1 MFKRSSSSNQKI
13 LLSCML
19 TGLIV
24 ALLVSTLQF
33 FVTWHKRDIK
43 YDTLLSDIQNYVSSY
58 FADLKSTTDDLQPL
72 VANSCQQVAAQ
83 LTSSAAFSLN
93 VRAFL
98 LVKNGIAFCSSA
110 TGAMFTPILDLVPSL
125 DISRNIDVELLPG
138 TPMMPN
144 KPAIMIWHRNP
155 SFTDSGVFTSLNIN
169 LAPYLLYTARQDD
182 FNGIAIV
189 VGDNAISTFSS
200 RIIDASALP
209 HSHWRQATVEGIPL
223 QIRLYADE
231 WTYTDI
237 WYSIMLGCMA
247 GIIAALLLWYY
258 IYTIRLRPGKDILN
272 AIKHNQFYVVYQPVV
287 EVQTLEVKGVEVLL
301 RWNHPTTGEIPPDAF
316 IHYAESQKMIVPL
329 TQHLF
334 KLIAQDAPMLQ
345 KVLPAGAKLGINI
358 APTHLHGETFKDDI
372 HHLQASLPANHL
384 QMVLEITERDMLNQ
398 HEATK
403 LFEWLHSAGF
413 EIAIDDFGT
422 GHSALIYLE
431 RFTVDYLKIDRGFIN
446 AIGTETLTS
455 PVLDAVLTLS
465 KRLNMLTVAEG
476 VETPEQAR
484 WLRDRGVHFFQG
496 YWISRPLKLADFVR
510 WMAQPN
516 KPTW

>member
-1 MFKRSSSSNQKI
+1 
-13 LLSCML
+13 ML

-33 FVTWHKRDIK
+33 LVTWHKREVK
-43 YDTLLSDIQNYVSSY
+43 YDTLLADIQNYVSSD
-58 FADLKSTTDDLQPL
+58 FTDLTTTTDARQPL
-72 VANSCQQVAAQ
+72 VANSCQQVSAK

-98 LVKNGIAFCSSA
+98 LVKDGIAFCSSA
-110 TGAMFTPILDLVPSL
+110 TGSMFTPILDLIPNL

-138 TPMMPN
+138 TPMMPD
-144 KPAIMIWHRNP
+144 KPAIMIWHRNA
-155 SFTDSGVFTSLNIN
+155 SFNDSGVFTSLNIN

-182 FNGIAIV
+182 FDGIAII
-189 VGDNAISTFSS
+189 VGNTAISTFSS
-200 RIIDASALP
+200 RIIDVSALP
-209 HSHWRQATVEGIPL
+209 HTSWRQATLEGIPL
-223 QIRLYADE
+223 KIRLYAQE
-231 WTYTDI
+231 WNYTDV
-237 WYSIMLGCMA
+237 WYSILLGCMA

-258 IYTIRLRPGKDILN
+258 IYSIRLRPGKDILN

-287 EVQTLEVKGVEVLL
+287 EMQTLEVKGVEVLL

-334 KLIAQDAPMLQ
+334 KLIAQDAPALQ

-358 APTHLHGETFKDDI
+358 APSHLHGETFKDDI
-372 HHLQASLPANHL
+372 RHLQASLPANYF
-384 QMVLEITERDMLNQ
+384 QIVLEITERDMLNQ

-496 YWISRPLKLADFVR
+496 YWISRPLQLADFVR

>member
-1 MFKRSSSSNQKI
+1 
-13 LLSCML
+13 
-19 TGLIV
+19 
-24 ALLVSTLQF
+24 
-33 FVTWHKRDIK
+33 
-43 YDTLLSDIQNYVSSY
+43 
-58 FADLKSTTDDLQPL
+58 
-72 VANSCQQVAAQ
+72 
-83 LTSSAAFSLN
+83 
-93 VRAFL
+93 
-98 LVKNGIAFCSSA
+98 
-110 TGAMFTPILDLVPSL
+110 
-125 DISRNIDVELLPG
+125 
-138 TPMMPN
+138 
-144 KPAIMIWHRNP
+144 
-155 SFTDSGVFTSLNIN
+155 
-169 LAPYLLYTARQDD
+169 
-182 FNGIAIV
+182 
-189 VGDNAISTFSS
+189 
-200 RIIDASALP
+200 
-209 HSHWRQATVEGIPL
+209 
-223 QIRLYADE
+223 
-231 WTYTDI
+231 
-237 WYSIMLGCMA
+237 MLGCMA

-372 HHLQASLPANHL
+372 HHLQASLPANHF